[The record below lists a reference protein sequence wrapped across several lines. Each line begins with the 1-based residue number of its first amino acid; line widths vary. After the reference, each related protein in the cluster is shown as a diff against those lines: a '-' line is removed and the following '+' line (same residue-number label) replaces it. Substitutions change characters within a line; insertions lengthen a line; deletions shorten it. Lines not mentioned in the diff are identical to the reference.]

1 MKTEHPTT
9 DELLHNLTG
18 EQALE
23 IVRRLAEKKGAVAQ
37 AVAATAREMLAA
49 VEIEEIADD
58 VFVSLDC
65 VDVEAC
71 WDMAGASRYGY
82 TSPDEAALQLIEE
95 GLQPFFDQVDRYHD
109 LGMADQ
115 ERDYCM
121 AVLLGAYRYE
131 EESESEFKDWCED
144 MPLECAG
151 HLLDTWRRR
160 TTHQKSRAA
169 MNRFIRQHCP
179 KWAKY
184 LTRKSSD

>member
-1 MKTEHPTT
+1 MR
-9 DELLHNLTG
+9 DLLHNLTG

-37 AVAATAREMLAA
+37 AVAATAREVVAA
-49 VEIEEIADD
+49 VVIEEIADEA
-58 VFVSLDC
+58 FAALDC
-65 VDVEAC
+65 MDVEAC

-82 TSPDEAALQLIEE
+82 TSPDEAAAELVDEA
-95 GLQPFFDQVDRYHD
+95 LQPFFDQVDRYHE

-121 AVLLGAYRYE
+121 AVVLGAYRYE

-144 MPLECAG
+144 MPIECAAG
-151 HLLDTWRRR
+151 LLDAWRKR
-160 TTHQKSRAA
+160 TTDRKYRAA
-169 MNRFIRQHCP
+169 MDRFIRQRCP

-184 LTRKSSD
+184 LIRKASG